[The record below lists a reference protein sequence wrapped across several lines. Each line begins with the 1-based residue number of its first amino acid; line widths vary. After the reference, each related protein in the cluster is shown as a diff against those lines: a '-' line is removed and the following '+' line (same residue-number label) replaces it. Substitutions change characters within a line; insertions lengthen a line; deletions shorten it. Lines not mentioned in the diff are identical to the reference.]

1 MNTRKI
7 TTFSRPVSALA
18 DRPQMSAAE
27 LKAWFDSN
35 STNELKTGFNSL
47 LDELDGLNISGRI
60 QSGDIKYLRQN
71 TDGALEVSAD
81 GNTWEATASSGHVIV
96 DKDGNEALQR
106 SRLKFTNSSVRDE
119 GGVTV
124 VDGVTGPQGPQ
135 GVQGI
140 QGVQGP
146 KGDPG
151 KVWVP
156 SVSGEGV
163 MTWALKEAGSNAPAS
178 RNIRG
183 PQGVQGVQGAQGP
196 TGPVGPQGPQG
207 VQGIQGVQGPK
218 GAPGKDGNSFEV
230 LGIYATLAGLQAAHP
245 TGSLGD
251 AWAVGDAQNNT
262 IYLWD
267 TDKSAWTDIGALQGP
282 QGPQGEQGEQGPAGA
297 AGAAGAQGI
306 QGPQGEQGIQGIQGP
321 EGPQGPKGDPA
332 SINGKTPDAAGNIT
346 LTAADVGARP
356 DTWTPTAEQVGARP
370 DTWLPAS
377 TVTYSLPSSGWEAA
391 TTYDGAAYSGGDLWS
406 QTVSM
411 TGVTANT
418 CLSILADNALAL
430 RMETDGAS
438 ALWAETAAGAATF
451 YVRVAALT
459 ADVTVTC
466 LKQEVNAE

>member
-151 KVWVP
+151 K
-156 SVSGEGV
+156 
-163 MTWALKEAGSNAPAS
+163 
-178 RNIRG
+178 
-183 PQGVQGVQGAQGP
+183 
-196 TGPVGPQGPQG
+196 
-207 VQGIQGVQGPK
+207 
-218 GAPGKDGNSFEV
+218 DGNSFEV

-297 AGAAGAQGI
+297 AGASGAQGI

-466 LKQEVNAE
+466 LKQEVTAS